1 MPQGI
6 SLEEDVLKL
15 IVYQFSWRVVVALDF
30 IADDL
35 HLLVYLLL
43 GIGGV
48 EDDVGEEV
56 HGSGDMFLQ
65 DGGIIYRAL
74 LVGVGVEVASHA
86 LQAVEDMPSLASL
99 GALEGDVLAEVSQ
112 SLFARL
118 LVPSASVDLIAAI
131 YHLAVGRQV
140 DDAESIVECICI
152 VFHLF
157 NIFRQRYNYL
167 FR

>member
-1 MPQGI
+1 M
-6 SLEEDVLKL
+6 
-15 IVYQFSWRVVVALDF
+15 
-30 IADDL
+30 
-35 HLLVYLLL
+35 
-43 GIGGV
+43 

-112 SLFARL
+112 SSSPGSSS
-118 LVPSASVDLIAAI
+118 LVPALI
-131 YHLAVGRQV
+131 
-140 DDAESIVECICI
+140 
-152 VFHLF
+152 
-157 NIFRQRYNYL
+157 
-167 FR
+167 